1 MIKSEVNL
9 YVFAIFPDGEV
20 LEVGRMLSRN
30 LRQPGNFEGFFRYSP
45 TYLND
50 PKAYAVDPVHLPLED
65 RVFAAA
71 NGITGIHSVFDD
83 SLPDSWGRHI
93 LARKG
98 GIPGANYTPIHLL
111 SVLRGG
117 GLGRLL
123 FSEQRRKPKFQDG
136 SLEFGDIH
144 FALEEAAKLEDS
156 LDIETVEMRHLLA
169 CGSSAGGARPKVLTR
184 KDNRKWIA
192 KFASIND
199 LHPRLMVSLEQAGMM
214 LAGNVGLN
222 VSEIERISVNN
233 REILLVHRFDTTEPG
248 GRNALISLRTL
259 IGAEDQYSVS
269 YSDLAAII
277 RKFSRQPAEDLEQLY
292 RQMMVNVLLVNT
304 DDHLQ
309 NFSMLHT
316 ERGWSLSPAYD
327 IAPNIFQNEQIL
339 TINGKHSD
347 ISAEDLI
354 AEGRKFG
361 FSREKPQ
368 KILTEVTEGLS
379 GWEEAF
385 KICEVPAKHTQRLRN
400 EIKNRLK
407 KIKAQVK
414 AAKDRLEVR

>member
-1 MIKSEVNL
+1 MIPKSEVNL

-45 TYLND
+45 SYLND

-65 RVFAAA
+65 RVFTAD
-71 NGITGIHSVFDD
+71 NGVTGIHSVFDD

-98 GIPGANYTPIHLL
+98 EILGTNHTPIHLL

-144 FALEEAAKLEDS
+144 FALEEAAKFEDS
-156 LDIETVEMRHLLA
+156 LDIETMELRYLLA

-199 LHPRLMVSLEQAGMM
+199 LHPLLMVSLEQAGMM
-214 LAGNVGLN
+214 LAGNAGLN
-222 VSEIERISVNN
+222 VPEIEKISVNN
-233 REILLVHRFDTTEPG
+233 REILLVHRFDVTEPG

-259 IGAEDQYSVS
+259 IGVEDQYSVS
-269 YSDLAAII
+269 YSDIAAII
-277 RKFSRQPAEDLEQLY
+277 RRLSRRPAEDLEQLY
-292 RQMMVNVLLVNT
+292 RQMLVNLLLVNT

-347 ISAEDLI
+347 ISAEDLTT
-354 AEGRKFG
+354 EGQKFG
-361 FSREKPQ
+361 FSGERSK
-368 KILTEVTEGLS
+368 KILNEVTEILS
-379 GWEEAF
+379 EWEAVF
-385 KICEVPAKHTQRLRN
+385 KACEVPANHTGRLRN

-407 KIKAQVK
+407 QVRGQVRATGGKA
-414 AAKDRLEVR
+414 